1 MVRSYSCPGC
11 GAVMEFDA
19 EKQKMVCSHC
29 GTACT
34 VEELDNILQY
44 DVERQDEISGQ
55 FEDNGER
62 GDFKEFKCPSCGADI
77 LTDENTSATF
87 CSFCG
92 RPNLIEDRLT
102 GVDMPS
108 VVIPFKIEKDSAKVK
123 YLSWAKKGL
132 LTPSGFYK
140 DSTIQK
146 ISGIYVPF
154 WLYNY
159 NAKIDLTAEC
169 TKVRHETRGNYR
181 YTYTDHY
188 MVTRDVESNYE
199 RIPVDASEKMP
210 DDMMDKLEPFSYQ
223 DMTKFEMPYLSGYYS
238 EKYNYTADQMS
249 ERAEKRIREYI
260 LQTARDTI
268 KGYSTVNIRHSNS
281 RLHKIKAEYGLM
293 PVWILNYRYKGKD
306 YMFTLNGQ
314 TGKIVA
320 EKPISKGKA
329 VAWFGGL
336 TTVIFTILM
345 IIGQLL

>member
-1 MVRSYSCPGC
+1 MVRSYECPGC
-11 GAVMEFDA
+11 GATMEFDA

-34 VEELDNILQY
+34 VEELDNILEY
-44 DVERQDEISGQ
+44 DVEREDEISGEFQ
-55 FEDNGER
+55 ENGDR

-108 VVIPFKIEKDSAKVK
+108 VVIPFKIEKNSAKEK

-140 DSTIQK
+140 DSTIEK

-154 WLYNY
+154 WLYDY
-159 NAKIDLTAEC
+159 NARVDLTAEC

-188 MVTRDVESNYE
+188 VVTRDVESNYE

-223 DMTKFEMPYLSGYYS
+223 DMTQFEMPYLSGYYS
-238 EKYNYTADQMS
+238 EKYSYTAEQMS

-268 KGYSTVNIRHSNS
+268 KGYSTVNIRHNNS
-281 RLHKIKAEYGLM
+281 RLRKIKAEYGLM
-293 PVWILNYRYKGKD
+293 PVWILNYRYKEKD

-320 EKPISKGKA
+320 DKPISKVKT
-329 VAWFGGL
+329 VAWLGGL